1 MTERQIIE
9 VLAAFCGSLGFSIVF
24 HVRKDR
30 VFFAGLGGFL
40 SWAVY
45 HLMGIWFLSDVPRF
59 FVSSV
64 VVTVYA
70 EILARVMKC
79 PATLFLV
86 IGTIPLI
93 PGGGLYRTMR
103 FFMLGDY
110 AACSKQGLTTVFLAV
125 AIAVG
130 MLLPSSLFHVLR
142 KFRWRKLTVRQAL
155 RRK

>member
-1 MTERQIIE
+1 MNWNIIE
-9 VLAAFCGSLGFSIVF
+9 LLAGFTGSLGFAVLF
-24 HVRKDR
+24 HVSKEKL
-30 VFFAGLGGFL
+30 FLAGFGGFL

-45 HLMGIWFLSDVPRF
+45 QFMGIWVASDVPRF

-64 VVTVYA
+64 VVTLYA

-79 PATLFLV
+79 PATIFLV
-86 IGTIPLI
+86 VGTIPLI

-110 AACSKQGLTTVFLAV
+110 AAFSKQGLTTVFLAV

-130 MLLPSSLFHVLR
+130 MLLPTTVFQMIRTVKAK
-142 KFRWRKLTVRQAL
+142 KFRFL
-155 RRK
+155 

>member
-1 MTERQIIE
+1 MNWNIIE
-9 VLAAFCGSLGFSIVF
+9 LLAGFTGSLGFSVLF
-24 HVRKDR
+24 HVSKEKL
-30 VFFAGLGGFL
+30 FLAGFGGFL

-45 HLMGIWFLSDVPRF
+45 QFMGIWVVSDVPRF

-64 VVTVYA
+64 VVTLYA

-79 PATLFLV
+79 PATIFLV
-86 IGTIPLI
+86 VGTIPLI

-110 AACSKQGLTTVFLAV
+110 AAFSKQGLTTVFLAV

-130 MLLPSSLFHVLR
+130 MLLPTTVFQMIRTVKAK
-142 KFRWRKLTVRQAL
+142 KFRFL
-155 RRK
+155 

>member
-1 MTERQIIE
+1 MNWNIIE
-9 VLAAFCGSLGFSIVF
+9 LLAGFTGSLGFAVLF
-24 HVRKDR
+24 HVSKEKL
-30 VFFAGLGGFL
+30 FFAGFGGFL

-45 HLMGIWFLSDVPRF
+45 QFMGIWVASDVPRF

-64 VVTVYA
+64 VVTLYA

-79 PATLFLV
+79 PATIFLV
-86 IGTIPLI
+86 VGTIPLI

-110 AACSKQGLTTVFLAV
+110 AAFSKQGLTTVFLAV

-130 MLLPSSLFHVLR
+130 MLLPT
-142 KFRWRKLTVRQAL
+142 TVFQMIRTVKAKRSRFL
-155 RRK
+155 